1 MAPPLIKPRQLW
13 WEKLANKVK
22 SFSPHVKQG
31 LITGSVALVVGFAGL
46 LVPYLIYSRENTS
59 LKHDLSSEERTLAA
73 LRHENQILAAENN
86 RWKLLMDPVERKA
99 KEIYPELE
107 SSAAIAKLAKDLE
120 DTRNLATRA
129 EFKPLT
135 PQLKAQVVSRLKG
148 VQEAFRA
155 EKITFVVSYQHGSLG
170 RSKLAQELTSL
181 MEESGVPVRLEGS
194 AQYRVESFDTP
205 VRVLINLSGGG
216 EKLYRATEQ
225 AISRFLTSGLV
236 ALGNPTSATNEI
248 VVQIMG
254 TPAFLPD
261 GSVIFE

>member
-1 MAPPLIKPRQLW
+1 M
-13 WEKLANKVK
+13 
-22 SFSPHVKQG
+22 KQN
-31 LITGSVALVVGFAGL
+31 L
-46 LVPYLIYSRENTS
+46 NNQ
-59 LKHDLSSEERTLAA
+59 DRTLAG
-73 LRHENQILAAENN
+73 LRHDNEILVAENN
-86 RWKLLMDPVERKA
+86 RWKLLMDPIERKA

-135 PQLKAQVVSRLKG
+135 QQLKAEVVNRLKT
-148 VQEAFRA
+148 VQEGFAA
-155 EKITFVVSYQHGSLG
+155 EKITFVVSYLHGSIA
-170 RSKLAQELTSL
+170 REKLAQELTSL
-181 MEESGVPVRLEGS
+181 MEESGMQVKFDGS
-194 AQYRVESFDTP
+194 KQYMVESFETP
-205 VRVLINLSGGG
+205 VRVFLNLSGGG
-216 EKLYRATEQ
+216 EKLYRGTEQ

-236 ALGNPTSATNEI
+236 PLGNPSGATNEI